1 MTKKVSYLPPGQ
13 RLMNTVFGTLVRLGL
28 IPGAHLMSVPGRKS
42 GKIQTIPLFVLHYEG
57 QRWLVAGYAK
67 SDWVKNVR
75 VSRWCELFHDRIK
88 ERVEVVEIE
97 DIETQAVVIREFVR
111 TAPGASRGYT
121 ISRDAPLEEYK
132 AFAPEHPV
140 FRVVQQ

>member
-1 MTKKVSYLPPGQ
+1 MAKKVSYLPRGQ
-13 RLMNTVFGTLVRLGL
+13 RLMNTIFGSMVRLGL

-57 QRWLVAGYAK
+57 QRWLVAGFAK

-75 VSRWCELFHDRIK
+75 ASGWCELFHDRIK
-88 ERVEVVEIE
+88 ERVEVIEIE
-97 DIETQAVVIREFVR
+97 DMETRAAIIREFVR

-132 AFAPEHPV
+132 AIAPEHPV
-140 FRVVQQ
+140 FRVVRQ